1 MAYKI
6 RKLRDLKEGDKFRF
20 VNFVNAGTFI
30 PLKLRVY
37 APDFYV
43 EGQYPGSNCTTV
55 FRSTDITKDGYI
67 KEVLGVF
74 DRQDVVVMKRNALHI
89 SHKVYFN

>member
-20 VNFVNAGTFI
+20 VNAGTFI

-37 APDFYV
+37 AQNFYV

-67 KEVLGVF
+67 KEVLGVY
-74 DRQDVVVMKRNALHI
+74 DRQDVILMKRNAVHI
-89 SHKVYFN
+89 SHKVNFN